1 MPKIGRINAVREIV
15 LAAPERIERLLVLED
30 SGNRKVRELA
40 ALARE
45 HRIPVQAVARKQ
57 LDRMLPRNQ
66 GLLAQVSAKG
76 FASVEAMLDGAD
88 NPFLVLL
95 DGVEDPQNLGAIIRS
110 AEGAGAQGVIL
121 PARRAAGLTPAVY
134 EASAGA
140 AEHLPVAQ
148 VTNLARTMESL
159 KQSGLWLVGAEGG
172 SERPWFEFDYTVPV
186 GLVLGSEGKG
196 LRSLVRSKCDAV
208 LSLPLYGEVSS
219 LNVSAAAAVFFYE
232 VVRQRRG
239 DRSRSND
246 I

>member
-1 MPKIGRINAVREIV
+1 MVAAGA

-30 SGNRKVRELA
+30 SGNRKVRDLA

-45 HRIPVQAVARKQ
+45 RRIPVQAVARKQ

-76 FASVEAMLDGAD
+76 FASVETMLDGEG

-134 EASAGA
+134 AASAGA

-148 VTNLARTMESL
+148 VTNLARTMRRLQEAGVWIVGTSDDAP
-159 KQSGLWLVGAEGG
+159 QSV
-172 SERPWFEFDYTVPV
+172 FDAALDGPLA
-186 GLVLGSEGKG
+186 LVLGATIVLGREHPSLETS
-196 LRSLVRSKCDAV
+196 RSLEAYEAYSRARRAWLRRRLMSVE
-208 LSLPLYGEVSS
+208 LPQNADHLDGGHG
-219 LNVSAAAAVFFYE
+219 
-232 VVRQRRG
+232 RH
-239 DRSRSND
+239 
-246 I
+246 